1 MELREVRSFVILA
14 EQLHFGEAAR
24 LLHLSQPALTKQIQ
38 RLEEEVGGE
47 LLLRG
52 RHGARLTSLGRLF
65 LDGAREIVRESDALL
80 TLTQRVARG
89 ETGRLRMGFGFR
101 TFDVVPRIIV
111 RLRKSLP
118 DVRISL
124 KDMSTAEQID
134 ELLAEKLDLGFI
146 RTSEVKGLEIM
157 PVLEDR
163 MMLVTNV
170 EDGHPVKLD
179 LAKLRHE
186 PFVLI
191 SQQRSPT
198 SHSHVLRLCAD
209 HGFYPRVAQEVPEV
223 TTALA
228 LVRAGLGVSIIPASF
243 CHNPFAGIRYHPI
256 AGPLAAWSVA
266 AAWRKGDSNPLIARF
281 LSLLK
286 TELKQGSG
294 KEPAAPKP
302 AAAKKRRD

>member
-14 EQLHFGEAAR
+14 EQLHFGQAAR
-24 LLHLSQPALTKQIQ
+24 LLHLSQPALTKQIH
-38 RLEEEVGGE
+38 RLEEEVGGA
-47 LLLRG
+47 LLQRG
-52 RHGARLTSLGRLF
+52 RHGAQLTSLGRLF
-65 LDGAREIVRESDALL
+65 LDGAREIVREADALL

-89 ETGRLRMGFGFR
+89 ESGRLRMGFGFR
-101 TFDVVPRIIV
+101 TFDIVPRIIV

-118 DVRISL
+118 DVRITL
-124 KDMSTAEQID
+124 KDMSTSEQIE

-163 MMLVTNV
+163 LMLVTS
-170 EDGHPVKLD
+170 EDAGYPVKLN

-198 SHSHVLRLCAD
+198 SHSHVLRICAD

-228 LVRAGLGVSIIPASF
+228 LVRAGLGASLIPASF
-243 CHNPFAGIRYHPI
+243 CHNPFPGIRYHPI
-256 AGPLAAWSVA
+256 PGPQAAWSVA
-266 AAWRKGDSNPLIARF
+266 AAWRKGDSNPLIARS
-281 LSLLK
+281 LALLK
-286 TELKQGSG
+286 TELKDIPG
-294 KEPAAPKP
+294 KKP
-302 AAAKKRRD
+302 STKKRRVPSG